1 MTSKPSE
8 DYSRYKQ
15 MSKDEKLPL
24 KYACVQPD
32 IKKYMAT
39 FEKEVPAI
47 LWQHIQELYKLI
59 DHQMKRQLK
68 QESQITAIKHMET
81 WTRYDKDMREY
92 NRETRSYKK
101 NKPGDAYKE

>member
-1 MTSKPSE
+1 MTFRQSKDNPE
-8 DYSRYKQ
+8 YKQ
-15 MSKDEKLPL
+15 MRKDEKLPL

-81 WTRYDKDMREY
+81 WKRYDKNIQEY
-92 NRETRSYKK
+92 DPKTRSYKK
-101 NKPGDAYKE
+101 DKPGDAYKE